1 MWRRIKE
8 LGRFGVMF
16 QVLST
21 RCHMA
26 TMRRFS
32 KIHILSYTLMH
43 TPQSLPISVT
53 QEEWEGLL
61 PILTNLKSEFRYQE
75 KFNVQVRAGKILS
88 DHSEDLSLLRL
99 KSSGSSEIFA
109 CKPSNSGSI
118 SIKSARALLIG
129 GWGWGGGW
137 IPCWWNA
144 LFSMRHPPRDTGRTW
159 FQLLYNR
166 WSFWHLSLEHSETL
180 TVKSQWSQWLLPV
193 LLKVFIEQK

>member
-1 MWRRIKE
+1 MWRRMKE

-32 KIHILSYTLMH
+32 KIHILSHTLMH

-109 CKPSNSGSI
+109 CKPSDSGSI

-129 GWGWGGGW
+129 GGVGGRVD
-137 IPCWWNA
+137 P
-144 LFSMRHPPRDTGRTW
+144 
-159 FQLLYNR
+159 LLMKCPLLHEAP
-166 WSFWHLSLEHSETL
+166 SQGHGQDLISAPLQQVIFL
-180 TVKSQWSQWLLPV
+180 TPQPGT
-193 LLKVFIEQK
+193 